1 MRILGGLRLL
11 ASLVALCVAQAAGAE
26 EAVSVDPAR
35 VAAAKE
41 LMEATGMT
49 KQMDGMIA
57 VMGEGFRKGAKSVG
71 GGAAADKL
79 GDEFDGHMQRLM
91 SYREAM
97 LDEFAV
103 VYAQRFT
110 AEELKAVTDFYKSP
124 TGQKFITASPE
135 LMQAGALIGM
145 KYSQKALQ
153 APAAGQDK

>member
-1 MRILGGLRLL
+1 MRIFPALRLL
-11 ASLVALCVAQAAGAE
+11 VSLVVLCAAQAAGAE
-26 EAVSVDPAR
+26 EAVGVDQAR
-35 VAAAKE
+35 IAAAKE

-57 VMGEGFRKGAKSVG
+57 VMGEGFRKGAKDAG
-71 GGAAADKL
+71 GGAMADRI
-79 GDEFDGHMQRLM
+79 GDEFDGHMRRLM

-103 VYAQRFT
+103 VYAERFT
-110 AEELKAVTDFYKSP
+110 AEELKSVTEFYRSP
-124 TGQKFITASPE
+124 TGQKFIQASPE

-153 APAAGQDK
+153 APSAGKDK